1 MYQLVTA
8 FTSQYQAIKGKNKGN
23 SKPCGRT
30 KNEREQEAKPGP
42 LSLFESTRSNL
53 RHRDQAVPAN
63 NVDLFGSPDALPT
76 AGASNLPCAGSPARS
91 RRGDASFCSRSSHAP
106 HGKARFPVHH
116 NIVPALGDDE
126 LDQRVRGFGNAPPD
140 TAVIADMQIPCLSG
154 VTKFLVVVGP
164 APAGVLYAGLQI
176 IKMDLSL

>member
-1 MYQLVTA
+1 MCYLI
-8 FTSQYQAIKGKNKGN
+8 TSGPGLNQAIKGKNKGN
-23 SKPCGRT
+23 SRPCGRT

-91 RRGDASFCSRSSHAP
+91 RRGDAPFCSRSSHAP

-116 NIVPALGDDE
+116 NIVPDL
-126 LDQRVRGFGNAPPD
+126 
-140 TAVIADMQIPCLSG
+140 
-154 VTKFLVVVGP
+154 
-164 APAGVLYAGLQI
+164 GVLWIVMRKFFRPLTLASLCAGGR
-176 IKMDLSL
+176 LSFSARPLFGRF